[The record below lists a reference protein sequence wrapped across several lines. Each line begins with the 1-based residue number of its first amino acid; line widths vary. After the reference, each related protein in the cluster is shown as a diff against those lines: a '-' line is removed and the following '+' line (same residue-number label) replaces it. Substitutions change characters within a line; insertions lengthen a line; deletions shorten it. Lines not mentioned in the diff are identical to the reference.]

1 LSLQEGKQTLVFF
14 LVVEDAGH
22 GGHGRRH
29 AGQYQAVLQRSAE
42 KKALRVLP
50 ELVAGR
56 DGSCVKLWL
65 EDMGIWL

>member
-1 LSLQEGKQTLVFF
+1 MQEGKQTLGF
-14 LVVEDAGH
+14 LVDEDAGH
-22 GGHGRRH
+22 ERHGRRH
-29 AGQYQAVLQRSAE
+29 AVQYQAVLQRSAE

>member
-1 LSLQEGKQTLVFF
+1 MSLQEGKQSIARGQD
-14 LVVEDAGH
+14 VEDAGH
-22 GGHGRRH
+22 GRHGRRH

>member
-1 LSLQEGKQTLVFF
+1 MQEGKQTLVYF

-22 GGHGRRH
+22 GRHGLRH

-50 ELVAGR
+50 ELVAGL
-56 DGSCVKLWL
+56 DGSCVKFWL
-65 EDMGIWL
+65 VDMGIGL